1 MPFRP
6 VWSQQRVTSAW
17 AREGRA
23 SHEQVLRII
32 TTSEE
37 FPMMIGV
44 DREAFALQVMKE
56 VRRWPGVQIRPLLN
70 PTSTDPDDG
79 VEFRL
84 YGRQI
89 GHIHHDCSVHL
100 SFTRTLK
107 QMVLEQGRAL
117 PLEQAGGV
125 GWVAFVR

>member
-1 MPFRP
+1 
-6 VWSQQRVTSAW
+6 
-17 AREGRA
+17 
-23 SHEQVLRII
+23 
-32 TTSEE
+32 
-37 FPMMIGV
+37 MMIGV

-56 VRRWPGVQIRPLLN
+56 IRRWPGVQIRPHLN
-70 PTSTDPDDG
+70 PTSPDPDDG

-107 QMVLEQGRAL
+107 QMVLEQGLAL

-125 GWVAFVR
+125 RWGARGRWTKRGGGAGGPSFPKLRGMHNVPSGCFASTTFGCAASA